1 MATGS
6 HGSWRSNETPMI
18 PSPVYTCSFCPR
30 TFTNLQARGGHMTKH
45 RQEVLENRRKHEEY
59 MTKKAKEFSM
69 EPLSPNTAYWRRY
82 RKGKEKP
89 EEIIFFPLQM
99 SRELSEDDGGS
110 SNVPMPY
117 GSVATN
123 TSMMLN
129 VEEKEIGDE
138 EENLN
143 IDLTLKL

>member
-1 MATGS
+1 
-6 HGSWRSNETPMI
+6 
-18 PSPVYTCSFCPR
+18 
-30 TFTNLQARGGHMTKH
+30 MTKH

-59 MTKKAKEFSM
+59 MTKKAKDFSM
-69 EPLSPNTAYWRRY
+69 EPLSPNTTYWRRY

-89 EEIIFFPLQM
+89 EEIIFFPIQM

-123 TSMMLN
+123 TSMMLT